1 MLKRKVDF
9 DSMFYAGVKNNMDN
23 QAQSNSSFSPP
34 HKASSA
40 SFHSQ
45 MESASHSWGYFNQIN
60 PSPPRPSHLCNVA
73 FKYEPTFKNFK
84 DICVQRNNFFNLSWP
99 LPEYSSEEVASL
111 IAATMMRLRHI
122 QRRWQES
129 ANLIVASLSTTG
141 TVTIL
146 LNPSS
151 PLLPHLIL
159 NLPLNWSGK
168 YQRPPLNQFS
178 HDSWLLSFLLTQM
191 VKKFRH
197 RALSKQQKR
206 WKWW

>member
-23 QAQSNSSFSPP
+23 QAQSNPSFSHP

-45 MESASHSWGYFNQIN
+45 MESASHSSGYFNQIN

-73 FKYEPTFKNFK
+73 FKYESTFKNFK

-111 IAATMMRLRHI
+111 IAATMKRLRYSAKMAREC
-122 QRRWQES
+122 QFDRRFTFNDWYS
-129 ANLIVASLSTTG
+129 H
-141 TVTIL
+141 IL

-159 NLPLNWSGK
+159 NLPLIWSGK